1 MADDDKIPTAIRLNI
16 LGSFEIERDG
26 QRLPLPDAAA
36 AHHLLALFAVKERY
50 ADQELVNILWWGDS
64 LSDTYGGKAV
74 RARLD
79 RAVSDARAALGV
91 RASSGVLKRQHGIVH
106 RVRGNQVTITTDLD
120 EFHRLRQSDRADD
133 QRAALALVRGLLAQD
148 VPIRKMRKDWIE
160 RERRSQERNI
170 TALLKQ
176 LDPDAK
182 NDAITDRVQEVL
194 AGHGLL
200 ATDTSPVVSEP
211 DAQSQPAET
220 DSNVTVSSLP
230 RSKLDGSTASRRQW
244 LTNRYVAAG
253 LVAMLLAFAGVVLL
267 VRSGGGTSIP
277 PKGSVINADTG
288 AIVAHPRVI
297 ASPMPAQL
305 GGGPIFRACDLSAK
319 SPCGRGHFG
328 RTPLKVR
335 VGDIIAFGVTLND
348 GTSTPIHYV
357 KLVGSSS
364 PVSIIIRNRQTEQK
378 KPGGPSCRCTLAPSL
393 TELEVRMS
401 VKWPEVLGEHE
412 VVNEPG
418 FIDNSSDGERP
429 PIKSIYLQ
437 LPRPGHY
444 GMVYISGSTTLVNQ
458 ETHFFHYLPDG
469 IMSSGIDL
477 ENVGS
482 PPSCFWC
489 AEQYIRSVDFHMRV
503 TSISE

>member
-1 MADDDKIPTAIRLNI
+1 MPDDNKTPTAIRLNI
-16 LGSFEIERDG
+16 LGDLEVERDG
-26 QRLPLPDAAA
+26 ERLPLPETAA
-36 AHHLLALFAVKERY
+36 AHHLIALFAVKERY
-50 ADQELVNILWWGDS
+50 ADQELVNILWPGDS

-91 RASSGVLKRQHGIVH
+91 RASSGVLKRRNGIVH
-106 RVRGNQVTITTDLD
+106 RARGNQVTITTDLD
-120 EFHRLRQSDRADD
+120 EFHRLRQSDHADD
-133 QRAALALVRGLLAQD
+133 RRVALALVRGRIAQH
-148 VPIRKMRKDWIE
+148 VPTRNMGTDWIAG
-160 RERRSQERNI
+160 QERFQLEHVE
-170 TALLKQ
+170 TLLKQ
-176 LDPDAK
+176 LDSDAADETIK
-182 NDAITDRVQEVL
+182 HRALEVL
-194 AGHGLL
+194 DGRWLPRA
-200 ATDTSPVVSEP
+200 AETREPSEP
-211 DAQSQPAET
+211 DTATPTAAAS
-220 DSNVTVSSLP
+220 DVTVPSLP
-230 RSKLDGSTASRRQW
+230 PSGLDGSINPKRKRLAK
-244 LTNRYVAAG
+244 RYVAVG
-253 LVAMLLAFAGVVLL
+253 FVATLLALAGVLL
-267 VRSGGGTSIP
+267 PVPSGGVSIP
-277 PKGSVINADTG
+277 PEGSVIDADTG

-364 PVSIIIRNRQTEQK
+364 SVSIIIRNRQTEQK
-378 KPGGPSCRCTLAPSL
+378 KPGDPSCRCTLAPSL
-393 TELEVRMS
+393 TELEIRMS

-418 FIDNSSDGERP
+418 FIDNHSDGERP

-437 LPRPGHY
+437 LPRSGHY
-444 GMVYISGSTTLVNQ
+444 GMVYISGSTTLVNE

-503 TSISE
+503 TSASE